1 MLKIIIRYF
10 GNFWEFWNLVIKFY
24 PLPGRIS
31 TAFADDVRC
40 IFCSDKQ
47 HSCIYNQFFLYGDSL
62 TTPGQ
67 STDVA
72 AAGTVGR
79 EHAVVDPL
87 LALDASVASEAHA

>member
-1 MLKIIIRYF
+1 MGILELSHKVLCFIRYQV
-10 GNFWEFWNLVIKFY
+10 EY
-24 PLPGRIS
+24 PQPLL
-31 TAFADDVRC
+31 TTFDVYSAQ
-40 IFCSDKQ
+40 INNIPVFMAS
-47 HSCIYNQFFLYGDSL
+47 FFLYGDSL

>member
-1 MLKIIIRYF
+1 MA
-10 GNFWEFWNLVIKFY
+10 
-24 PLPGRIS
+24 S
-31 TAFADDVRC
+31 
-40 IFCSDKQ
+40 
-47 HSCIYNQFFLYGDSL
+47 FFLYVDSL